1 VRAELNGKYGDE
13 VVPLDGPIRADLLG
27 NMWGQSWGNI
37 YDDVAPKG
45 GGKGVDVTKL
55 LVEQGYDAKKMVE
68 VAEQF
73 FTSMGFEEL
82 PQTFWDRSLITK
94 PDDREVVCHASAWN
108 LDDLEDVRIKMCTKV
123 NAEDF
128 STVHHELGHNFYQ
141 RAYKDQS
148 VFYKTGAN
156 DGFHEAIGDM
166 IALSITPEYLVEI
179 GLLDEADLPG
189 EDADLALLMRQA
201 MDKKVFDG
209 TYSPSE
215 YNDGWWELREKYQGL
230 KPPSERPGD
239 AFDPGAKYHI
249 PGNTPYMRYF
259 LAHILQFQFHKAA
272 CDQAGFEGPLHRC
285 SVYGNKE
292 VGEKFNAMMEL
303 GASKPWPDALE
314 AFTGTRDMDGSA
326 ILEYFA
332 PVMTYLQEENKD
344 RTCGW

>member
-1 VRAELNGKYGDE
+1 
-13 VVPLDGPIRADLLG
+13 
-27 NMWGQSWGNI
+27 
-37 YDDVAPKG
+37 
-45 GGKGVDVTKL
+45 
-55 LVEQGYDAKKMVE
+55 MVE

-82 PQTFWDRSLITK
+82 PDTFWERSLITK
-94 PDDREVVCHASAWN
+94 PEDREVVCHASAWN

-148 VFYKTGAN
+148 VFYKDGAN

-179 GLLDEADLPG
+179 GLLNEADLPG
-189 EDADLALLMRQA
+189 EDADLALLLRQA
-201 MDKKVFDG
+201 MDKVAFLPFGLMVDQWRWNVFNG

-230 KPPSERPGD
+230 KAPGDRPAD

-285 SVYGNKE
+285 SVYGNKD
-292 VGEKFNAMMEL
+292 VGEKFNAMLEM
-303 GASKPWPDALE
+303 GSSKPWPDALE

-326 ILEYFA
+326 IIEYFA
-332 PVMTYLQEENKD
+332 PVMTYLQAENSE
-344 RTCGW
+344 RSCGW